1 MGEACRTKGT
11 GDEAGEKKNNFG
23 RVACLWA
30 TLPVFGIGAEQDRR
44 KGGAHMK
51 RADVNWGEVRRKY
64 ESGMYTYQR
73 LAREYH
79 VCTQTVWRH
88 AIKGQWQ
95 IGREE
100 AEKQILRR
108 CLMATAK
115 LLETAAAGATGT
127 AGKRRGQPEGG
138 QGAGRYPAGAGG
150 DSGKDVP
157 ERKEQRHG
165 GQRDTGDHV
174 GGGRGVERMIS
185 MPDLFIFAQAFPEFL
200 WVSSIS
206 PPAVLW

>member
-1 MGEACRTKGT
+1 
-11 GDEAGEKKNNFG
+11 
-23 RVACLWA
+23 
-30 TLPVFGIGAEQDRR
+30 
-44 KGGAHMK
+44 MK

-115 LLETAAAGATGT
+115 LLETERLESGEGSLKEVKELGGILQALVGT
-127 AGKRRGQPEGG
+127 AAKMCQSEKNNDTAVNEIRVIMSEEVE
-138 QGAGRYPAGAGG
+138 AL
-150 DSGKDVP
+150 SG
-157 ERKEQRHG
+157 
-165 GQRDTGDHV
+165 
-174 GGGRGVERMIS
+174 
-185 MPDLFIFAQAFPEFL
+185 
-200 WVSSIS
+200 
-206 PPAVLW
+206 